1 MAANQQVTGLHVRV
15 VPASLTY
22 VTLCDKSL
30 RQGFS
35 IYNNSTGNMYI
46 RFGDNPL
53 TEWTTKVAPNHLYET
68 MLPLWRGVISAK
80 WDNTVGDAHITE
92 FS

>member
-1 MAANQQVTGLHVRV
+1 MAANAQVTGLVVRV

-22 VTLCDKSL
+22 VTLLEKSM
-30 RQGFS
+30 RQGFAV
-35 IYNNSTGNMYI
+35 YNNSTGVMYI
-46 RFGDNPL
+46 RFGDDPM

-80 WDNTVGDAHITE
+80 WDSIIGDAHITE